1 MRSAFP
7 ICCPLLFFLKDNS
20 WLQTCGVEGALNY
33 QAIRPLDLF
42 SDFLLK
48 GTRNLICFQSLSPF
62 PGLWELVGCSRGSS
76 TAALTLCSTLCPV
89 TKDKSS
95 RKQMVFS
102 TQDCGARSSDGL
114 PASQRL
120 WCVRLYL
127 NLDRKAPG
135 MFRSLGNKI
144 YGKSQSI
151 NIFY

>member
-33 QAIRPLDLF
+33 EAVRPLDLF
-42 SDFLLK
+42 SNFLLK

-62 PGLWELVGCSRGSS
+62 PGLWELVGCSRGAS

-89 TKDKSS
+89 TKVKSS

-144 YGKSQSI
+144 YGKSQPI